1 MSFGNTSTH
10 RNSQD
15 HSVEFPSSTSN
26 HHPATAPIYSMPEP
40 VTPPASVHSGS
51 IQAKSHYFVPS
62 HLAPNQQYSTPN
74 VNMRDQRKPSI
85 TYNAGSLASP
95 IDTPRTNSSFNVQSS
110 PSGYS
115 VVGNHQ
121 YAMHQQQQQPQL
133 ATPHT
138 PYSMSSVPSTPLG
151 AKGAP
156 LWSVSSN
163 TTGASGLVGA
173 PVNATSNSG
182 TTLNAPVPPPYG
194 HSRSYSYT
202 PVDVQPSMS
211 RLSIS
216 STSSSGSQDGF
227 RPRAYSLGVPSVS
240 SASSGGSVPLA
251 HSRVGSTNMGSTVA
265 PNPSLSHPFGGAS
278 FTTQGPE
285 PSGPN
290 TFPPP
295 LSSPLSPDHV
305 VPGVS
310 PAMTPN
316 VASGL
321 APNAHRGSYPYTF
334 LPGMTEDSKSV
345 HASLAH
351 NGIGST
357 MGVNSSKYSGGDA
370 NIDPHTGRRSSPP
383 QGRLLGKSRRSSSG
397 ASSMDFMPLHTGNAG
412 IARSSSFGSI
422 GFVPANDG
430 QKSPESTSPTSEG
443 LYHSASSSTNSA
455 KISVMPPSSASGS
468 ALNGNNGNGSG
479 IANTT
484 IDILQSPDDQI
495 YSLCRDQRGCRFLQ
509 RKLADGDPAVCRRV
523 FEATHSHIVTLMMD
537 PFGNYFCQKLF
548 ENCSPAEITTL
559 LKVSAPSLPS
569 ITINQHGTRALQKL
583 IDALT
588 TPEQVNILISA
599 LDGHVVRLIRDL
611 NGNHVI
617 QKLLLSLD
625 ERGSQFIY
633 DAACKSVVEIGSHRH
648 GCCVLQ
654 RCLDYAQEANRLN
667 LISHIVAQAPTLVR
681 DPFGN
686 YVCQYVIDLGVQEYT
701 DLMVQRL
708 LGGICELSVQK
719 FSSNVVEK
727 CFRSASPQLQRA
739 LLAEIMEPA
748 TFHELVM
755 DNYGNYVIQTALEST
770 KSLDPET
777 KRQLSASIQTAL
789 MVTRSP
795 YGRRI
800 MSKLKSW

>member
-1 MSFGNTSTH
+1 MASPYKGMSFGSNGTH

-15 HSVEFPSSTSN
+15 HTVEFPPSSTS
-26 HHPATAPIYSMPEP
+26 HHSASLSMQSVPEP
-40 VTPPASVHSGS
+40 VTPPASVHSGTL
-51 IQAKSHYFVPS
+51 QAKSHYFVPS
-62 HLAPNQQYSTPN
+62 HLAPNPQYSTPN

-85 TYNAGSLASP
+85 GYGSGSLASP
-95 IDTPRTNSSFNVQSS
+95 IDTPRTNSNFGSHSS
-110 PSGYS
+110 PSSYS
-115 VVGNHQ
+115 VVGNHP
-121 YAMHQQQQQPQL
+121 YGSTMHQQQQQQL

-138 PYSMSSVPSTPLG
+138 PYSMASVPSTPIG
-151 AKGAP
+151 TKGPP
-156 LWSVSSN
+156 LWTVSSN
-163 TTGASGLVGA
+163 TTGAPG
-173 PVNATSNSG
+173 NATSNPSANLG
-182 TTLNAPVPPPYG
+182 AAAPPPYC

-202 PVDVQPSMS
+202 PLDVQPSMS

-216 STSSSGSQDGF
+216 SASSSGSQEGF
-227 RPRAYSLGVPSVS
+227 RPRAYSLGVPNVS
-240 SASSGGSVPLA
+240 SVTPGAPVPLSNGRKGSV
-251 HSRVGSTNMGSTVA
+251 NMGSTVA
-265 PNPSLSHPFGGAS
+265 PNNTLSNPFGGPTS
-278 FTTQGPE
+278 FTAQGLE
-285 PSGPN
+285 SSGSNP
-290 TFPPP
+290 FPPP

-305 VPGVS
+305 VPGMS
-310 PAMTPN
+310 PGVTPT
-316 VASGL
+316 VASSI
-321 APNAHRGSYPYTF
+321 APSNHRGSYPYTF
-334 LPGMTEDSKSV
+334 LPSMTEDPKSL
-345 HASLAH
+345 HTSLTQ
-351 NGIGST
+351 GGVIGS
-357 MGVNSSKYSGGDA
+357 GSARFPGEDVY
-370 NIDPHTGRRSSPP
+370 IDPHTGRRASPP

-397 ASSMDFMPLHTGNAG
+397 ASSIDFMPLHTGNAG
-412 IARSSSFGSI
+412 IARSGSFGSM
-422 GFVPANDG
+422 GFVSVSDESN
-430 QKSPESTSPTSEG
+430 SPGNTSPTTDG
-443 LYHSASSSTNSA
+443 VHHSASSSTSSA
-455 KISVMPPSSASGS
+455 KISAIPSSSASS
-468 ALNGNNGNGSG
+468 STLNGNNVNGFS
-479 IANTT
+479 ANTN
-484 IDILQSPDDQI
+484 IDILQSPEEQI

-509 RKLADGDPAVCRRV
+509 RKLADADPALCRRV

-548 ENCSPAEITTL
+548 ENCSPAEVTTL
-559 LKVSAPSLPS
+559 LEVSAPSLPS
-569 ITINQHGTRALQKL
+569 IAINQHGTRALQKL

-633 DAACKSVVEIGSHRH
+633 DAACRSVVEIGSHRH

-654 RCLDYAQEANRLN
+654 RCLDYAQEANRLS
-667 LISHIVAQAPTLVR
+667 LISHIVAQAPVLVR

-686 YVCQYVIDLGVQEYT
+686 YVCQYVIDLGVQGYT
-701 DLMVQRL
+701 DSMVQRL

-777 KRQLSASIQTAL
+777 KRQLAASIQTAL